1 MVRNLTGVIHAFCV
15 AVWLLT
21 ITNVST
27 VRAADPAFEQEINRA
42 LRSREYDRA
51 IGLIEKALPSAPL
64 DSREFLLYRQGLSL
78 QYSGKLSDAI
88 ALFKRQVSEFPSG
101 AWAIKAHMHIAD
113 AHFAL
118 KQFVEAEEIYAA
130 RVAEL
135 VGEGRKAEI
144 AKVYLEF
151 ADEYFKPADS
161 LLQPN
166 YERAQTFYE
175 KSLELEP
182 TGSLRE
188 TLLFKRALCNQKLG
202 RHGPAADQ
210 FESYLMEFDPAFREA
225 RKLRTGWQPL
235 PEKAVEGG
243 GYWIEARI
251 GLGESRLFLN
261 DRLEARRVLE
271 DLLKALESSM
281 GAATSSKTMPAGRDA
296 AWIKAKMLV
305 ARTFQ
310 IPTPSDAISLHSG
323 AKVLNEL
330 IDRFPA
336 SAEAVTAAFDI
347 GAAYRH
353 LGRTDDA
360 ITAFRSLINRDRI
373 RPEDPQTVKLAETL
387 SQSGLFQV
395 GQLLLSQRKYADAIG
410 AWNQYIAKYPNGP
423 EWANSQQAIIDAE
436 YGIGAD
442 AQADERFDD
451 ARGAWARFIEKYPLD
466 ARASGILFA
475 FGDMA
480 FREQMKRKEA
490 GDEPDWNIPIQ
501 AWKRLIEKNPG
512 TEDAGRA
519 QYRIGQTLEE
529 NVLDLDGAIAAY
541 QKLTWSAMAP
551 LAAQRLSA
559 MRSVS
564 MEIRT
569 DRAYRTDE
577 KSAVHVDLRNIDR
590 LTVKMYRIDMEEY
603 FRKGRSMKGVERLD
617 LILID
622 PDETFDVEV
631 KDYAPYKPIT
641 QVIEIPSKGPG
652 AWAVYV
658 SNEKSAAQEKGA
670 PAGLASDRP
679 TRLQATTL
687 VLVSD
692 IDILVKASRGQVLV
706 YVQDMRLM
714 QPMREV
720 KLLIADQS
728 SVILEGQTGED
739 GFFVSTDAR
748 LKNAGQLSVFAKVD
762 GSVGGHVAGTA
773 LGMGGLSFSQGLRP
787 RGYIY
792 TDRPAYRPG
801 DSVNIRGILR
811 EVTKGAYSLPTQPD
825 DRRLRWKI
833 DIVDA
838 KGRTLRADEI
848 VLTEYGTFSSLFQ
861 IADDAPVG
869 NYRIIARRVDGPA
882 FEGGFSVE
890 TYRLAKAFI
899 TFEISR
905 SVVLRGER
913 VTGDILVKYHYGEP
927 VIDKEVEYELHFP
940 NGDVERRAGRTDKA
954 GKIAIEF
961 ETASL
966 PEDGQVQLVARQ
978 ADMNLVAVDT
988 VFVAVRDFTA
998 SLSTLRPLYLSEEP
1012 VEARVETRDL
1022 KGDPVARTMTVTAYR
1037 RNYEK
1042 GMWSESRTESAELS
1056 TDVKTGV
1063 GRASLKLAK
1072 GGLYILRAEGRDT
1085 RGELVT
1091 AEASLTVSDAED
1103 ATRLRLFSDR
1113 ENYRVGDRIALDLHS
1128 RIDRIRPKGIGEKSE
1143 LRPGDA
1149 PPAGAIAVL
1158 MSEGDGVFQY
1168 RTVTIRPGH
1177 NAIDLPVENVH
1188 FPNFKL
1194 TAAVMTRGNF
1204 HHATRDFTVERELT
1218 VSIKPR
1224 QSPVRP
1230 RDELSVDIVV
1240 TDQQGVPV
1248 QGEFSLA
1255 MIDAALLAQYPD
1267 MMPKIVPFFQSG
1279 ARRSADSRTES
1290 SCIFLYRPA
1299 TTAMATEV
1307 LDFDAELAE
1316 AGNADGFA
1324 RAALRIGESLM
1335 PLEAAAPASP
1345 APSGGGAADQTRI
1358 AGRDVLRDSGGP
1370 GGGEMAPAST
1380 NRRSVS
1386 AGISSLFGVSSERPK
1401 KQELEQGATQDDD
1414 ELTDDESGAMNAAQ
1428 AGRGGLTDQP
1438 GREAYKQQFQR
1449 RLFESCQ
1456 SWIRSG
1462 LLDNRAIDKN
1472 LGEAVRSAPRR
1483 TYYPEVAYWNPHVT
1497 TDSDGKAT
1505 VTIVLPDT
1513 STTWKLIARGT
1524 TRDTI
1529 VGEASADVLSK
1540 NDFLVEWVAPSMLIE
1555 GDRFVPRG
1563 QVHCLTPFAGR
1574 ITVQY
1579 DAKRSNGEPV
1589 ASSEKV
1595 IDVESSGVFDVEFDQ
1610 IDVPA
1615 GETLA
1620 LTLSASAVANE
1631 TDASVT
1637 SKSKVDGN
1645 APRALSDSLKL
1656 EIPVQTW
1663 GLRIESQVAG
1673 IVKDTDFAEIELPSP
1688 GDRDGPYHDMRLVVA
1703 VGSSMQRWLIEE
1715 ALETGGRWTHIDV
1728 GLKHWRVTPPRT
1740 HADTAS
1746 VLLGALYA
1754 GDYLASNAAAQDP
1767 RLTSDRALLDERVA
1781 GLIAQLLAAQN
1792 DDGGWPWCGSGGES
1806 NPWVSAAVA
1815 WSLGKAKYNGHAP
1828 ASEALARLSAYLQ
1841 KSFADAPVNQTE
1853 MKAVVLH
1860 GLAWIDEIDFG
1871 HVNRLYRN
1879 RESLGSAGLAHL
1891 ALIFAKLDRN
1901 AMALEVLELLARKSN
1916 TTKRG
1921 EVQMCEIMCTDNS
1934 AWMRSAL
1941 EVTALA
1947 LLAQL
1952 QVDPRNERVPSMVA
1966 YLAGT
1971 ARADGWRPHKAKGP
1985 VIAALATYYV
1995 SGERERANF
2004 KLKVS
2009 VNGKPVG
2016 EVTADTPESLV
2027 FQFAGDELAAGRQRV
2042 DFSFAGRGECAYSV
2056 TLSGFRAR
2064 YPTAIEA
2071 RNDVVHVN
2079 PREIDP
2085 PPLEYKGRQVRR
2097 GFGVASRFDTFTNA
2111 AKHVPVGT
2119 VVSSQTLL
2127 GRIDTQRGDAAD
2139 RDYLIVKE
2147 VIPAGFRLLAD
2158 TLSGTFASY
2167 DIEDNVLTLYYGNVT
2182 DLGQLYYKMVAV
2194 TPGTYR
2200 LPPTVARSLYRPE
2213 VYHLN
2218 RDDQT
2223 LTVLPRGAKNPD
2235 EYKLSP
2241 DELYELGRFHF
2252 DDGDFAAASKYLR
2265 MLAAGEWTLRDEP
2278 YRQSVRMLLTCA
2290 LQIDDNE
2297 AIVNYFEILKEKFG
2311 DLVIPFS
2318 EIVRVA
2324 KAYAATGQQERAC
2337 VIHRATADST
2347 FIVESAVGGVLQA
2360 EGRFLDGH
2368 DFLVR
2373 LWREY
2378 PDTPE
2383 VESTFFAA
2391 SQMLYS
2397 KAPTAA
2403 SLLPRRG
2410 ADGATKRVT
2419 RLSIMA
2425 ETIRMLETFVT
2436 LYPNSPAVDEASYSL
2451 VNAYLDL
2458 DDFKTVISR
2467 TEELIKLFPQSKWLD
2482 RFRYMQ
2488 ALAYF
2493 NLGEFDKALTLAIQ
2507 VSESTFVDGQGVTR
2521 PSPNKSL
2528 ALYIAGQIFH
2538 AQSKIEKA
2546 IEYYNKVKSQF
2557 SDASEA
2563 VEFFE
2568 HKFIRLPEVTIFHPD
2583 DKVFRESVALE
2594 RLFSVA
2600 NLPRGQRPTA
2610 QNTPQQEYS
2619 ESVSMKPFVQVSYRN
2634 VKDAVLQVYRVDLMK
2649 LALVEKN
2656 LNQIALVNLA
2666 GIKPIVEEAVRLND
2680 EKTYL
2685 DKQQRVLLNL
2695 AKQKEGTDS
2704 VEGAYLVICRAG
2716 DLYSSG
2722 LVLITPLAVEVQE
2735 DPDGGRARVNVVDA
2749 LTRGGEK
2756 NVHVKVIGT
2765 GMTRFVSGETDL
2777 RGMFIAD
2784 DILGAPTAI
2793 ARDADGHFAFYRSES
2808 ILAER
2813 LARQTIEKKKF
2824 DRKEP
2829 TGTSKANYRGNLD
2842 LDNRAMQLENCQWL
2856 EGRFQQQGRGVTVQ
2870 KAQ

>member
-1 MVRNLTGVIHAFCV
+1 MMRKLKGAIHVFCV
-15 AVWLLT
+15 AACLFVIL
-21 ITNVST
+21 NVST
-27 VRAADPAFEQEINRA
+27 VRAGESAVEQEINRA
-42 LRSREYDRA
+42 LRGREYDRA
-51 IGLIEKALPSAPL
+51 VALIEKALSSATP

-88 ALFKRQVSEFPSG
+88 AVFERQISEFPAG
-101 AWAIKAHMHIAD
+101 AWTIKARMHIAD

-118 KQFVEAEEIYAA
+118 KQFVEAEKIYAA
-130 RVAEL
+130 RIAEL
-135 VGEGRKAEI
+135 VSEGRKGEI

-151 ADEYFKPADS
+151 ADEYFKPKDS

-210 FESYLMEFDPAFREA
+210 FEAYLLEFDPAFREA
-225 RKLRTGWQPL
+225 RRLRTGEQPM
-235 PEKAVEGG
+235 PGKADGG
-243 GYWIEARI
+243 GAHWIDARL
-251 GLGESRLFLN
+251 GLGESKLFLN
-261 DRLEARRVLE
+261 DRLEARRVLQ
-271 DLLKALESSM
+271 DLLSGLESAN
-281 GAATSSKTMPAGRDA
+281 GGTPADKTAVGRRDD
-296 AWIKAKMLV
+296 AWIKAKLLI

-310 IPTPSDAISLHSG
+310 IPTPPDSISLHSG
-323 AKVLNEL
+323 VKVLNEL

-336 SAEAVTAAFDI
+336 SAEAVTAAFDV
-347 GAAYRH
+347 GVAYRNQ
-353 LGRTDDA
+353 GRTDDA
-360 ITAFRSLINRDRI
+360 IAAFRSLINRDRI
-373 RPEDPQTVKLAETL
+373 RPEESNIVKSAEAL
-387 SQSGLFQV
+387 SQSALFQV

-423 EWANSQQAIIDAE
+423 QWASSQQAIIDAE

-466 ARASGILFA
+466 PRASGILFA
-475 FGDMA
+475 FGEMA
-480 FREQMKRKEA
+480 FREQMKRKDA
-490 GDEPDWNIPIQ
+490 GDVPDWNIPIQ
-501 AWKRLIEKNPG
+501 AWKRLVEKNPG

-529 NVLDLDGAIAAY
+529 NVFDLDGAITAY
-541 QKLTWSAMAP
+541 QKLNWSAMAP

-564 MEIRT
+564 MELRT
-569 DRAYRTDE
+569 DRAYRADE
-577 KSAVHVDLRNIDR
+577 KPVVHVDVRNIDR

-603 FRKGRSMKGVERLD
+603 FRKGRSLNGVEGLD

-631 KDYAPYKPIT
+631 RDYAPYRPIAQT
-641 QVIEIPSKGPG
+641 IEIPCKVPG

-658 SNEKSAAQEKGA
+658 SNEKSAAQDKGA
-670 PAGLASDRP
+670 PAGLAADRP

-692 IDILVKASRGQVLV
+692 IDVLVQSSRGQVLV
-706 YVQDMRLM
+706 YVQDMRQM
-714 QPMREV
+714 KPMRGV

-728 SVILEGQTGED
+728 SVILEGQTDEG
-739 GFFVSTDAR
+739 GFFASTDAK
-748 LKNAGQLSVFAKVD
+748 LKNAGRLSVFAKVG
-762 GSVGGHVAGTA
+762 GSAGAHVAGTA
-773 LGMGGLSFSQGLRP
+773 LGLEGLSFSQGLRP

-811 EVTKGAYSLPTQPD
+811 EVAGGAYSLPAQPED
-825 DRRLRWKI
+825 KRLRWKI
-833 DIVDA
+833 EIVDA

-848 VLTEYGTFSSLFQ
+848 ALTEYGTFSSLFQ

-869 NYRIIARRVDGPA
+869 NYRIIVRRVDGPA
-882 FEGGFSVE
+882 FEGGFGVE
-890 TYRLAKAFI
+890 TYRLTTAFI
-899 TFEISR
+899 AFDIAR
-905 SVVLRGER
+905 PVVLRGER
-913 VTGDILVKYHYGEP
+913 VTGDILVRYHYGEP

-940 NGDVERRAGRTDKA
+940 NGDVERRAGRTDKT

-978 ADMNLVAVDT
+978 ADMNLMAADT

-998 SLSTLRPLYLSEEP
+998 GVSTLRSLYLSEEP
-1012 VEARVETRDL
+1012 VEVRVETRDL
-1022 KGDPVARTMTVTAYR
+1022 KGGPTARKMTVTAYR
-1037 RNYEK
+1037 RTYEK
-1042 GMWSESRTESAELS
+1042 GMWSESRAESAEVA
-1056 TDVKTGV
+1056 TDAGTGV

-1072 GGLYILRAEGRDT
+1072 GGIYIIRAEGRDT
-1085 RGELVT
+1085 RGELVA

-1103 ATRLRLFSDR
+1103 TTRLRLFSDR
-1113 ENYRVGDRIALDLHS
+1113 ENYRVGDRIALDVHS
-1128 RIDRIRPKGIGEKSE
+1128 RIEPIRRSRIGESGGVE
-1143 LRPGDA
+1143 RGDSSA
-1149 PPAGAIAVL
+1149 PEALAVL

-1177 NAIDLPVENVH
+1177 NAIDLTVENVH

-1194 TAAVMTRGNF
+1194 IAAVMTGGKL
-1204 HHATRDFTVERELT
+1204 HIATREFTVERELS
-1218 VSIKPR
+1218 VKIKPR
-1224 QSPVRP
+1224 QLTARP
-1230 RDELSVDIVV
+1230 RDEMSVDIVV
-1240 TDQQGVPV
+1240 TDQQGKPV
-1248 QGEFSLA
+1248 QGEFSVA
-1255 MIDAALLAQYPD
+1255 MVDAALLAQYADRSP
-1267 MMPKIVPFFQSG
+1267 PIVPFFQSD
-1279 ARRSADSRTES
+1279 ARRSTDSRTQS
-1290 SCIFLYRPA
+1290 SCTFLYRPA
-1299 TTAMATEV
+1299 TTAMVTEV

-1316 AGNADGFA
+1316 ADDEKDYS
-1324 RAALRIGESLM
+1324 RAMRRIAESWK
-1335 PLEAAAPASP
+1335 PGEAAPPASP
-1345 APSGGGAADQTRI
+1345 APTAGGVDLALI
-1358 AGRDVLRDSGGP
+1358 LGRDGAVESEGAGGD
-1370 GGGEMAPAST
+1370 ANAQPAVK
-1380 NRRSVS
+1380 RRSGS
-1386 AGISSLFGVSSERPK
+1386 AGVASLFGGVSARPMK
-1401 KQELEQGATQDDD
+1401 DEVSQMAAQFRPESKDD
-1414 ELTDDESGAMNAAQ
+1414 EFGDMGVAPMVR
-1428 AGRGGLTDQP
+1428 AGLADLP
-1438 GREAYKQQFQR
+1438 DREAYKQQLQR

-1462 LLDNRAIDKN
+1462 QMDNRAIDER
-1472 LGEAVRSAPRR
+1472 LGEAVRATPFR
-1483 TYYPEVAYWNPHVT
+1483 TYYPEVAYWNPQVV
-1497 TDSDGKAT
+1497 TDSEGKAT
-1505 VTIVLPDT
+1505 VTIVLPDS

-1529 VGEASADVLSK
+1529 VGEASAEVVSK
-1540 NDFLVEWVAPSMLIE
+1540 NDFLVEWNAPAMLIE

-1574 ITVQY
+1574 IKVQFE
-1579 DAKRSNGEPV
+1579 ARRSNGEPI
-1589 ASSEKV
+1589 ASGEKV
-1595 IDVESSGVFDVEFDQ
+1595 MDVESSGVFDVEFDA
-1610 IDVPA
+1610 IEVPA
-1615 GETLA
+1615 SELVA
-1620 LTLSASAVANE
+1620 LTLSAVAVAKNQ
-1631 TDASVT
+1631 DAGS
-1637 SKSKVDGN
+1637 G
-1645 APRALSDSLKL
+1645 ARELSDSLKV

-1663 GLRIESQVAG
+1663 GLRIESQQAG
-1673 IVKDTDFAEIELPSP
+1673 IVKDTEFVEIELPQLE
-1688 GDRDGPYHDMRLVVA
+1688 DMKHAYHDMRLVVA
-1703 VGSSMQRWLIEE
+1703 VGSSMQRWLVEE
-1715 ALETGGRWTHIDV
+1715 ALEMGGRWNRIDV
-1728 GLKHWRVTPPRT
+1728 GMKRWRVTPPRT

-1746 VLLGALYA
+1746 VLLGTLYA

-1767 RLTSDRALLDERVA
+1767 RLTSDRVLLDERVA
-1781 GLIAQLLAAQN
+1781 GLIAQLLASQN
-1792 DDGGWPWCGSGGES
+1792 DDGGWPWCGSVGES

-1815 WSLGKAKYNGHAP
+1815 WSLGKAKYNGYAP
-1828 ASEALARLSAYLQ
+1828 ATDAVARLSAYLQ
-1841 KSFADAPVNQTE
+1841 KSFADAAVNQAELKT
-1853 MKAVVLH
+1853 VVLH
-1860 GLAWIDEIDFG
+1860 GLAWIDDIDFG

-1891 ALIFAKLDRN
+1891 ALIFAKLDRGT
-1901 AMALEVLELLARKSN
+1901 MAAEVLELLARKSSITN
-1916 TTKRG
+1916 RKNVRIC
-1921 EVQMCEIMCTDNS
+1921 EVRCTDNS
-1934 AWMRSAL
+1934 AWMRSEL
-1941 EVTALA
+1941 EVTALT

-1952 QVDPRNERVPSMVA
+1952 QVDPRNDRVASMVA
-1966 YLAGT
+1966 YLAGA

-1985 VIAALATYYV
+1985 VIAALATYYLR
-1995 SGERERANF
+1995 GERDRENF
-2004 KLKVS
+2004 RMGLS

-2016 EVTADTPESLV
+2016 EVTSDTPESLV
-2027 FQFAGDELAAGRQRV
+2027 FQFSSDELAAGRQRV

-2056 TLSGFRAR
+2056 TLSGFRAC
-2064 YPTAIEA
+2064 YPTAVEA
-2071 RNDVVHVN
+2071 RNEIVYVN

-2085 PPLEYKGRQVRR
+2085 PSMEYRGRQVRR
-2097 GFGVASRFDTFTNA
+2097 GFGVAARYDSFTNV

-2119 VVSSQTLL
+2119 VVSARTSF
-2127 GRIDTQRGDAAD
+2127 GRMDTQRGDAAD

-2147 VIPAGFRLLAD
+2147 VIPAGFRLLTD
-2158 TLSGTFASY
+2158 TLSGSYASY
-2167 DIEDNVLTLYYGNVT
+2167 DVRDNVLTLYYGNVA
-2182 DLGQLYYKMVAV
+2182 DLGQIYYKMVAV

-2200 LPPTVARSLYRPE
+2200 LPPTILRSLYRPE

-2223 LTVLPRGAKNPD
+2223 LTVLPRGAKSPD
-2235 EYKLSP
+2235 EYQLSP
-2241 DELYELGRFHF
+2241 DELYEFGRFHF
-2252 DDGDFAAASKYLR
+2252 DDGDFAAASEYLKK
-2265 MLAAGEWTLRDEP
+2265 LVAGAWTLRDEP

-2290 LQIDDNE
+2290 LQIGDNE

-2311 DLVIPFS
+2311 DLVISFS

-2347 FIVESAVGGVLQA
+2347 FIAETAVGGVLQA

-2373 LWREY
+2373 LWRDY

-2383 VESTFFAA
+2383 VQSTFFAA
-2391 SQMLYS
+2391 SQVLYS
-2397 KAPTAA
+2397 RAATAA
-2403 SLLPRRG
+2403 SLSPRRTAEG
-2410 ADGATKRVT
+2410 AARRVT

-2436 LYPNSPAVDEASYSL
+2436 LYPDSPAVDEASYSL

-2467 TEELIKLFPQSKWLD
+2467 TEELIRLFPQSKWLD

-2507 VSESTFVDGQGVTR
+2507 VSESTFVDDQGVTR

-2546 IEYYNKVKSQF
+2546 IEYYKKVGSQF

-2600 NLPRGQRPTA
+2600 NLPRGQRPTQ
-2610 QNTPQQEYS
+2610 QNSPQREYN
-2619 ESVSMKPFVQVSYRN
+2619 ESVSMKPFVRVSYRN
-2634 VKDAVLQVYRVDLMK
+2634 VKDAVVQVYRVDLMK

-2656 LNQIALVNLA
+2656 LNQIASVNLA
-2666 GIKPIVEEAVRLND
+2666 GIKPIIEETVQLND
-2680 EKTYL
+2680 DKTYL
-2685 DKQQRVLLNL
+2685 DKQQRVPLDL
-2695 AKQKEGTDS
+2695 AGRKDGADS
-2704 VEGAYLVICRAG
+2704 VEGAYLVICRSG
-2716 DLYSSG
+2716 DFYSSG

-2735 DPDGGRARVNVVDA
+2735 DPAGGRARVNVVDA

-2756 NVHVKVIGT
+2756 SVHVKVIGT

-2784 DILGAPTAI
+2784 DIRGAVTAI
-2793 ARDADGHFAFYRSES
+2793 ARDTNGHFAFYRSES

-2813 LARQTIEKKKF
+2813 LARQPNEKGSIG
-2824 DRKEP
+2824 RKE
-2829 TGTSKANYRGNLD
+2829 TAGSSKANYRGNLD
-2842 LDNRAMQLENCQWL
+2842 LDNCRMQELNSQWL
-2856 EGRFQQQGRGVTVQ
+2856 EGRFQQQGRGVAVQ